1 MGIKQYAA
9 AAGGAEQGGVSEVVV
24 IAASVACGSV
34 ALLAV
39 VLGAYKWRAGRP
51 ARVYRRPP
59 DPDSPD
65 TSFASTDIQ
74 CSTELWEMFP
84 DGEMDLAVKMHNSLL
99 KSVRRRRR
107 GGGGSRADA
116 LIAVDQEVPRVPE
129 LHRGGLGYSFS
140 TIFFEG

>member
-1 MGIKQYAA
+1 MGIKQYA

-39 VLGAYKWRAGRP
+39 VVGAYKWRAGRP
-51 ARVYRRPP
+51 ARGYRRPP

-84 DGEMDLAVKMHNSLL
+84 HEMD
-99 KSVRRRRR
+99 VRASELRAGR
-107 GGGGSRADA
+107 G
-116 LIAVDQEVPRVPE
+116 
-129 LHRGGLGYSFS
+129 
-140 TIFFEG
+140 

>member
-1 MGIKQYAA
+1 M
-9 AAGGAEQGGVSEVVV
+9 

-74 CSTELWEMFP
+74 CSTELWETFP
-84 DGEMDLAVKMHNSLL
+84 DEMDRAVKMHNSLL

-107 GGGGSRADA
+107 GGGGG
-116 LIAVDQEVPRVPE
+116 
-129 LHRGGLGYSFS
+129 RGL
-140 TIFFEG
+140 TR